1 MDLKIIALARN
12 WFRGRKNV
20 LFDQTTKEII
30 YFELIFALLYSCLK
44 YPFFQKSAALFPQ
57 LQQAQALNGKIENN
71 FLTLLVENY
80 CQGMGQVSPLQD
92 SCWSIALF
100 T

>member
-44 YPFFQKSAALFPQ
+44 YPFFQKNRSECI
-57 LQQAQALNGKIENN
+57 NITTSKSRENVRN
-71 FLTLLVENY
+71 
-80 CQGMGQVSPLQD
+80 
-92 SCWSIALF
+92 
-100 T
+100 